1 MSFDGSEYLVIVDY
15 YSKMPIVRKM
25 PTSQCKAR
33 TIAHLKEL
41 FAEHGIPESIR
52 SDNGPQFSSHLF
64 KEFVEEWNFTHHT
77 SSPTNP
83 RSNGQAESAVKIIKG
98 LLTRSKYA
106 GEDPHLALLAY

>member
-25 PTSQCKAR
+25 PTSHCTAAR

-41 FAEHGIPESIR
+41 FVEHGIPESIR

-64 KEFVEEWNFTHHT
+64 TVTCSRSLQKSGISLITQVHLQTPAAMDRLSQQSR
-77 SSPTNP
+77 SSKVCSP
-83 RSNGQAESAVKIIKG
+83 
-98 LLTRSKYA
+98 
-106 GEDPHLALLAY
+106 D